1 MDSERV
7 FWIFPLLV
15 LGKIVVVMGGSSSYA
30 FPAVYNFG
38 DSNSDTGGRSAAL
51 VQVPPPYGQTFF
63 RKPSGRLSDGRLI
76 IDFIAESLGL
86 PFLSA
91 YLDSIGTNFR
101 HGANFATGGSSIQP
115 GDFSPFHLGVQVS
128 QFIQFKSRTT
138 ELYENLSDS
147 GMISS
152 YAAGLPKP
160 GEFSKALYTIDIGQ
174 NDLAY
179 AFQNKTEDQVRATIP
194 DIVNQFTQALHQLY
208 DEGARFF
215 WVHNT
220 GPIGCLPLSA
230 IPYQAMNV
238 SLDQYG
244 CIKYQNDI
252 AQELNQQLKD
262 GVTQLKTLLPLATFT
277 YIDIYSAK
285 FSLISDAKNQGFD
298 DPLNYCC
305 GSLFPYPV
313 FCGSTMEVNEKV
325 YGNPCDDPWARISWD
340 GIHYTEA
347 ANRWVATKIFSRSL
361 SDPPVT
367 ITNAC
372 S

>member
-1 MDSERV
+1 MLDYD
-7 FWIFPLLV
+7 IF
-15 LGKIVVVMGGSSSYA
+15 G
-30 FPAVYNFG
+30 
-38 DSNSDTGGRSAAL
+38 
-51 VQVPPPYGQTFF
+51 
-63 RKPSGRLSDGRLI
+63 
-76 IDFIAESLGL
+76 
-86 PFLSA
+86 
-91 YLDSIGTNFR
+91 
-101 HGANFATGGSSIQP
+101 
-115 GDFSPFHLGVQVS
+115 
-128 QFIQFKSRTT
+128 
-138 ELYENLSDS
+138 S

-152 YAAGLPKP
+152 YAARLPKP
-160 GEFSKALYTIDIGQ
+160 GEFSKALYTIDIGH
-174 NDLAY
+174 NNLAY
-179 AFQNKTEDQVRATIP
+179 AFQNKDFSQEYVLQNKTEEQVRATIP
-194 DIVNQFTQALHQLY
+194 NIVNQFTQALQQLY

-215 WVHNT
+215 WVHNP

-230 IPYQAMNV
+230 IPFQAMNG

-252 AQELNQQLKD
+252 AQEFNQQQKD
-262 GVTQLKTLLPLATFT
+262 GVTQLKTQLPLATFT

-313 FCGSTMEVNEKV
+313 FCGSTMEVNETV

-347 ANRWVATKIFSRSL
+347 ANRWVATKIISL
-361 SDPPVT
+361 SLSGPPVP